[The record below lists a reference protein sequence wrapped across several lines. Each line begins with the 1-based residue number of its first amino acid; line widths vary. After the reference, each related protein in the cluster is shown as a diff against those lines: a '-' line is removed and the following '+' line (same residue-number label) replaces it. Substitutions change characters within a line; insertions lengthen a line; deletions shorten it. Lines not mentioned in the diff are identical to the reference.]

1 MIRNRPYALRV
12 FSAVLIVASLVLATA
27 LVVEVASVHYQA
39 NLDETSRLEAS
50 ALLLSDR
57 YVAAVHAGSPAA
69 SLVHGD
75 LPAGLRLTILNS
87 GGSAIADSK
96 FDPGSITN
104 RIADPEVKQAAA
116 VGVGVVVSY
125 RIESGQRERTVCV
138 AIKDTGSLI
147 GFAVASSPV
156 VLTWQS
162 TSGTLSWALSLL
174 LVISVLC
181 ILLAVVLARTAA
193 RPLSDLTDALE
204 RRSMQSLAGLAMR
217 ADVTELGRAQRASYA
232 LLQES
237 EVLVERERSQSS
249 ALSAVLD
256 AVPQAIVILDS
267 TGAVLSANT
276 QFDQF
281 VGTDALPVV
290 GRHVAELIT
299 LPGCLAAIDRCVSEH
314 QPQTVVAEDHGRY
327 YSCSVHELDE
337 KTFRERRALVVL
349 EDITDAMALPRIK
362 ADFVT
367 NASHELKTPLTAI
380 RGYLELLREEPG
392 NVRYLDIVQ
401 RNVDRLIALS
411 SDISL
416 LSRLENKAPEIE
428 LVDVSKLQ
436 HDLTELFDKQGRE
449 TGVALRFSVDSE
461 GRFLYGDRLML
472 LQMFINLIENS
483 YRFPQAGAITVSAT
497 ADVSHIILSVSDTG
511 QGIPAKDLPRIFE
524 RFYSRAS
531 DHGRPGTGL
540 GLAIVKRIV
549 LAHNG
554 TIDVESTVNKGTTFV
569 IHIPKNLGPRRPAA
583 TSGQPSDT
591 KREDL

>member
-1 MIRNRPYALRV
+1 V
-12 FSAVLIVASLVLATA
+12 FSAVFVVASLVLATA

-39 NLDETSRLEAS
+39 NVGETSRLEAS

-57 YVAAVHAGSPAA
+57 YVAALHAGSPAA
-69 SLVHGD
+69 LLVRGD
-75 LPAGLRLTILNS
+75 LPAGLRLTILDA
-87 GGSAIADSK
+87 GGSAVADSK

-104 RIADPEVKQAAA
+104 RIGDPEVKQASA
-116 VGVGVVVSY
+116 VGVGVAVSY

-138 AIKDTGSLI
+138 AIRDTGSLI

-156 VLTWQS
+156 GLTWQS
-162 TSGTLSWALSLL
+162 ASGTFSWALPLL
-174 LVISVLC
+174 LVVSALWL
-181 ILLAVVLARTAA
+181 LLAVILVRMAT
-193 RPLSDLTDALE
+193 RPISDLADALE
-204 RRSMQSLAGLAMR
+204 RRSVQSLAGLAMR

-232 LLQES
+232 LLRES
-237 EVLVERERSQSS
+237 EMLIEREHLQSS

-281 VGTDALPVV
+281 VGADALPVV
-290 GRHVAELIT
+290 GRHIAELIT
-299 LPGCLAAIDRCVSEH
+299 LPGCLAAIDRCASEH
-314 QPQTVVAEDHGRY
+314 QSQTVAAEDHGRY
-327 YSCSVHELDE
+327 YSCTVHELDE
-337 KTFRERRALVVL
+337 KAFRERRALVVL

-392 NVRYLDIVQ
+392 NAHYLDIVQ

-483 YRFPQAGAITVSAT
+483 YRFTQAGAITVSAT

-524 RFYSRAS
+524 RFYSHAS
-531 DHGRPGTGL
+531 DHGRTGTGL

>member
-1 MIRNRPYALRV
+1 V
-12 FSAVLIVASLVLATA
+12 FSAVFVVASLVLATA

-39 NLDETSRLEAS
+39 NVGETSRLEAS

-57 YVAAVHAGSPAA
+57 YVAALHASSPAA
-69 SLVHGD
+69 LLVRGD
-75 LPAGLRLTILNS
+75 LPAGLRLTILDA
-87 GGSAIADSK
+87 GGSAVADSK

-104 RIADPEVKQAAA
+104 RIGDPEVKQASA
-116 VGVGVVVSY
+116 VGVGVAVSY

-138 AIKDTGSLI
+138 AIRDTGSLI
-147 GFAVASSPV
+147 GFAVANSPV
-156 VLTWQS
+156 GLTWQS
-162 TSGTLSWALSLL
+162 ASGTFSWALPLL
-174 LVISVLC
+174 LVVSALWL
-181 ILLAVVLARTAA
+181 LLAVILVRMAT
-193 RPLSDLTDALE
+193 RPISDLADALE
-204 RRSMQSLAGLAMR
+204 RRSVQSLAGLAMR

-232 LLQES
+232 LLRES
-237 EVLVERERSQSS
+237 EMLIEREHLQSS

-281 VGTDALPVV
+281 VGADALPVV
-290 GRHVAELIT
+290 GRHIAELIT
-299 LPGCLAAIDRCVSEH
+299 LPGCLAAIDRCASEH
-314 QPQTVVAEDHGRY
+314 QSQTVAAEDHGRY

-337 KTFRERRALVVL
+337 KAFRERRALVVL

-392 NVRYLDIVQ
+392 NAHYLDIVQ

-483 YRFPQAGAITVSAT
+483 YRFTQAGAITVSAT

-524 RFYSRAS
+524 RFYSHAS
-531 DHGRPGTGL
+531 DHGRTGTGL

>member
-1 MIRNRPYALRV
+1 MTRSRPYSLRV
-12 FSAVLIVASLVLATA
+12 FSVILAVAGLLFAGA
-27 LVVEVASVHYQA
+27 VVVQVISVHQQA
-39 NLDETSRLEAS
+39 DLGETSRLES
-50 ALLLSDR
+50 AALMLSTT
-57 YVAAVHAGSPAA
+57 YVGAVHAGNPTAP
-69 SLVHGD
+69 LVQGD
-75 LPAGLRLTILNS
+75 LPSGLRLTLLNTA
-87 GGSAIADSK
+87 GSAVADSK
-96 FDPGSITN
+96 YDPGSVTN
-104 RIADPEVKQAAA
+104 RSTDPEVKQATATGM
-116 VGVGVVVSY
+116 GVMVSY

-138 AIKDTGSLI
+138 AIRDAGSLI

-156 VLTWQS
+156 GLTWQS
-162 TSGTLSWALSLL
+162 SSGTLTWALPLL
-174 LVISVLC
+174 LVITVLC
-181 ILLAVVLARTAA
+181 LLLAVVLARTAT
-193 RPLSDLTDALE
+193 RPLSDLADALE
-204 RRSMQSLAGLAMR
+204 RRSIQSLAGLAMR

-237 EVLVERERSQSS
+237 ELVLEREHSQSS

-267 TGAVLSANT
+267 TGAVLSANM
-276 QFDQF
+276 QFDRF
-281 VGTDALPVV
+281 VGADALPVA
-290 GRHVAELIT
+290 GRHIAELIP
-299 LPGCLAAIDRCVSEH
+299 LPDCLAAVDRCISEH
-314 QPQTVVAEDHGRY
+314 QSQTVTVEDHGRY
-327 YSCSVHELDE
+327 YSCSVHELDS
-337 KTFRERRALVVL
+337 TAFHERRMLVVL
-349 EDITDAMALPRIK
+349 DDITDAMVLPRIK

-392 NVRYLDIVQ
+392 NVRYLDVVE

-416 LSRLENKAPEIE
+416 LSRLENTAPEIE
-428 LVDVSKLQ
+428 LVDISEME
-436 HDLTELFDKQGRE
+436 HDLAELFDKQGHE
-449 TGVALRFSVDSE
+449 TGVALRFSVDGE

-472 LQMFINLIENS
+472 LQMFINLIENA
-483 YRFPQAGAITVSAT
+483 YHFTQAGSITMSAA
-497 ADVSHIILSVSDTG
+497 ADDLHVILSVSDTG

-554 TIDVESTVNKGTTFV
+554 TIDVESAVNKGTTFV

-583 TSGQPSDT
+583 TSGQSSDT
-591 KREDL
+591 KREDP